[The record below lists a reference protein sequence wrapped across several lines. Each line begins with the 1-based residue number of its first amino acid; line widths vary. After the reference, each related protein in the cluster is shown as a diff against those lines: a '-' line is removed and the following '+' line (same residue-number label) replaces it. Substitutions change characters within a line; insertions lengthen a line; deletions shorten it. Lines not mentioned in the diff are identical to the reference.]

1 KKEYP
6 DITIGYSDHTKPDA
20 GYDVLQTAYNLGAQV
35 IEKHYT
41 LDKTLSGNDHYHA
54 MDEKDAKAILEKIDY
69 IDMIRGSY
77 ELKCLDSET
86 TARANAR
93 RSLVAACDIK
103 AGETI
108 TKEMLTYKRPGTGIS
123 ATDYD
128 IIVGKTAAC
137 DITEDTILK
146 WEMIK

>member
-1 KKEYP
+1 MARYSP
-6 DITIGYSDHTKPDA
+6 SIQNLISQLSSLPGIGGKS
-20 GYDVLQTAYNLGAQV
+20 AQRLAFH
-35 IEKHYT
+35 I
-41 LDKTLSGNDHYHA
+41 LA

-103 AGETI
+103 SGDTI

-137 DITEDTILK
+137 DIKEDTVLK
-146 WEMIK
+146 WDMIK